1 MAEDNPYGYKSS
13 TLRVAVAGHSRSLA
27 RGAARVTCENPCMFE
42 GSSIAVVVPC
52 YKEETQIRGVIETMP
67 SFVDRI
73 IIVDDRSPDGTADVV
88 RECMRTHPNV
98 ELLIHEENRGVGA
111 GIATGYKRALDLG
124 MDVAVVMA
132 GDGQMPPNE
141 LADIVRPVTSGQ
153 ADYSKANR
161 LVVQDAWATIP
172 RARFLGNSMLSLLTK
187 IASGYYQVA
196 DSQTGYTAITAAM
209 LRRLDLDAMY
219 PRYGYPNDMLV
230 RLNVLRARVVDVAS
244 VPVYDVGEQSGIK
257 IRRVLFTMS
266 WLLLKRFVWRLWKLY
281 VVRDFHPLILFYVLG
296 IAMLAFGTLGGLG
309 LVVANALGE
318 TVTGATAALV
328 ALLVQ
333 SGLLLTLFG
342 MLFDFEHNRPL
353 VSESRP
359 VGLDADNV
367 RHEPIRASIETTSI
381 DPDGGSRPAGG
392 VTPLPDASE
401 RGVREFVV
409 DPLD

>member
-1 MAEDNPYGYKSS
+1 
-13 TLRVAVAGHSRSLA
+13 
-27 RGAARVTCENPCMFE
+27 MFE

-52 YKEETQIRGVIETMP
+52 FNEETQIRGVIETMP
-67 SFVDRI
+67 TFVDKI
-73 IIVDDRSPDGTADVV
+73 IVVDDRSPDTTAEVV
-88 RECMRTHPNV
+88 RACMRDDARV
-98 ELLIHEENRGVGA
+98 ELLVHEENRGVGA
-111 GIATGYKRALDLG
+111 GIATGYKRSLELG

-132 GDGQMPPNE
+132 VDGQMPPDE

-153 ADYSKANR
+153 ADYAKANR
-161 LVVQDAWATIP
+161 LVTQDAWTTIP

-196 DSQTGYTAITAAM
+196 DSQTGYTAITSSM

-244 VPVYDVGEQSGIK
+244 VPVYDVGEVSGIK

-281 VVRDFHPLILFYVLG
+281 VVRDFHPLVMFYVLG
-296 IAMLAFGTLGGLG
+296 VVMLTGGVLASIVLAALAF
-309 LVVANALGE
+309 GE

-328 ALLVQ
+328 ALFVQ

-367 RHEPIRASIETTSI
+367 QHEPIRASIETASI

-392 VTPLPDASE
+392 VTPLPQDASE
-401 RGVREFVV
+401 RGVREYVV

>member
-1 MAEDNPYGYKSS
+1 
-13 TLRVAVAGHSRSLA
+13 
-27 RGAARVTCENPCMFE
+27 MFE

-52 YKEETQIRGVIETMP
+52 YKEETQILGVIETMP
-67 SFVDRI
+67 AFVDRI
-73 IIVDDRSPDGTADVV
+73 IIVDDRSPDATADVV
-88 RECMRTHPNV
+88 REAMRTHPNV
-98 ELLIHEENRGVGA
+98 ELLVHEENRGVGA
-111 GIATGYKRALDLG
+111 GIATGYKRALELG

-132 GDGQMPPNE
+132 GDGQMPPDE
-141 LADIVRPVTSGQ
+141 LPDIVRPVTSGV
-153 ADYSKANR
+153 ADYAKANR
-161 LVVQDAWATIP
+161 LVTQDAWTTIP

-244 VPVYDVGEQSGIK
+244 VPVYDVGEVSGIK

-281 VVRDFHPLILFYVLG
+281 VVRDFHPLVMFYVLG
-296 IAMLAFGTLGGLG
+296 VVMLFGG
-309 LVVANALGE
+309 VVSSILLAILAIGDG
-318 TVTGATAALV
+318 TVSGASAVAASI
-328 ALLVQ
+328 LLQ

-359 VGLDADNV
+359 VGMHADTV
-367 RHEPIRASIETTSI
+367 THEPIRATIETAPAL
-381 DPDGGSRPAGG
+381 DRDGGSRPAGATG
-392 VTPLPDASE
+392 LTAGDGEGAGTSE
-401 RGVREFVV
+401 MRAFAT
-409 DPLD
+409 DPRD

>member
-1 MAEDNPYGYKSS
+1 
-13 TLRVAVAGHSRSLA
+13 
-27 RGAARVTCENPCMFE
+27 MFE

-52 YKEETQIRGVIETMP
+52 YREETQIRGVIETMP

-73 IIVDDRSPDGTADVV
+73 IIVDDRSPDATADVV
-88 RECMRTHPNV
+88 RDCMKTDARV
-98 ELLIHEENRGVGA
+98 ELLVHEENRGVGA
-111 GIATGYKRALDLG
+111 GIATGYKRALELG

-141 LADIVRPVTSGQ
+141 LPDIVRPVTSGQ

-161 LVVQDAWATIP
+161 LVVDNAWDTIP
-172 RARFLGNSMLSLLTK
+172 RKRFLGNAMLSLLTK

-196 DSQTGYTAITAAM
+196 DSQTGYTAISADM

-244 VPVYDVGEQSGIK
+244 VPVYDVGEVSGLK

-281 VVRDFHPLILFYVLG
+281 VVRDFHPLVMFYVLG
-296 IAMLAFGTLGGLG
+296 MVLFAVGFVGAATLAILAIGDG
-309 LVVANALGE
+309 VVS
-318 TVTGATAALV
+318 GASAVAASI
-328 ALLVQ
+328 LLQ

-359 VGLDADNV
+359 VGLDAGSAT
-367 RHEPIRASIETTSI
+367 HEPIRATIETS
-381 DPDGGSRPAGG
+381 PAAEHE
-392 VTPLPDASE
+392 PLSPSNAAE
-401 RGVREFVV
+401 RVH
-409 DPLD
+409 PN

>member
-1 MAEDNPYGYKSS
+1 
-13 TLRVAVAGHSRSLA
+13 
-27 RGAARVTCENPCMFE
+27 MFE

-52 YKEETQIRGVIETMP
+52 FKEETQIRVVIETMP

-73 IIVDDRSPDGTADVV
+73 IVVDDRSPDGTADVV
-88 RECMRTHPNV
+88 RDCMKSHPNV
-98 ELLIHEENRGVGA
+98 ELLVHEENRGVGA
-111 GIATGYKRALDLG
+111 GIATGYKRALELD

-132 GDGQMPPNE
+132 GDAQMPPGE
-141 LADIVRPVTSGQ
+141 LADILRPVTSGD

-161 LVVQDAWATIP
+161 LVTQDAWSTIP
-172 RARFLGNSMLSLLTK
+172 RKRFLGNAMLSLLTK

-196 DSQTGYTAITAAM
+196 DSQTGYTAITASM

-244 VPVYDVGEQSGIK
+244 VPVYDVGEVSGLK

-266 WLLLKRFVWRLWKLY
+266 WLLLKRFAWRLWKLY
-281 VVRDFHPLILFYVLG
+281 VVRDFHPLVMFYVLG
-296 IAMLAFGTLGGLG
+296 MVMLF
-309 LVVANALGE
+309 
-318 TVTGATAALV
+318 TGVLSAAALAILSIGDGTVSGSSAV
-328 ALLVQ
+328 AASILLQ

-353 VSESRP
+353 VGESRP

-367 RHEPIRASIETTSI
+367 THEPIRATIETATLQL
-381 DPDGGSRPAGG
+381 DPPAEQPAPSG
-392 VTPLPDASE
+392 VEEAPEPKSD
-401 RGVREFVV
+401 RVRS
-409 DPLD
+409 

>member
-1 MAEDNPYGYKSS
+1 
-13 TLRVAVAGHSRSLA
+13 
-27 RGAARVTCENPCMFE
+27 MFE

-52 YKEETQIRGVIETMP
+52 YREETQIRGVIETMP

-73 IIVDDRSPDGTADVV
+73 IVVDDRSPDSTADVV
-88 RECMRTHPNV
+88 RDCMRTHRNV
-98 ELLIHEENRGVGA
+98 ELLVHEENRGVGA
-111 GIATGYKRALDLG
+111 GIATGYKRALELG

-132 GDGQMPPNE
+132 GDGQMPPGE

-153 ADYSKANR
+153 ADYAKANR

-172 RARFLGNSMLSLLTK
+172 RGRFLGNAMLSFLTK

-196 DSQTGYTAITAAM
+196 DSQTGYTAISAPT

-244 VPVYDVGEQSGIK
+244 VPVYDVGEVSGLK

-281 VVRDFHPLILFYVLG
+281 VVRDFHPLVMFYVLG
-296 IAMLAFGTLGGLG
+296 VMLLGAGVAASVALG
-309 LVVANALGE
+309 LLSIGSGTVSGSSAVAASI
-318 TVTGATAALV
+318 
-328 ALLVQ
+328 LLQ

-359 VGLDADNV
+359 VGLDADTV
-367 RHEPIRASIETTSI
+367 RHAPIRASVETSSV
-381 DPDGGSRPAGG
+381 DPDGGSRPPGA
-392 VTPLPDASE
+392 TSLQQED
-401 RGVREFVV
+401 GVRPERAAATRPR
-409 DPLD
+409 D

>member
-1 MAEDNPYGYKSS
+1 
-13 TLRVAVAGHSRSLA
+13 
-27 RGAARVTCENPCMFE
+27 MFE

-52 YKEETQIRGVIETMP
+52 YNEATQIRTVIETMP
-67 SFVDRI
+67 AFVDRI
-73 IIVDDRSPDGTADVV
+73 IVVDDRSPDSTADVV
-88 RECMRTHPNV
+88 RDCMRSHPNV
-98 ELLIHEENRGVGA
+98 ELLVHEENRGVGA

-124 MDVAVVMA
+124 MDIAVVMA
-132 GDGQMPPNE
+132 GDAQMPPGE
-141 LADIVRPVTSGQ
+141 LPDIIRPVSSGE

-161 LVVQDAWATIP
+161 LVTQDAWTTIP
-172 RARFLGNSMLSLLTK
+172 RQRFLGNAVLSLLTK

-244 VPVYDVGEQSGIK
+244 VPVYDVGEVSGIK

-266 WLLLKRFVWRLWKLY
+266 WLLLKRFFWRLWKLY
-281 VVRDFHPLILFYVLG
+281 VVRDFHPLIMFYVLG
-296 IAMLAFGTLGGLG
+296 IVALVLGTLSSL
-309 LVVANALGE
+309 
-318 TVTGATAALV
+318 ALV
-328 ALLVQ
+328 IISIGPQTISGSTAVGASILLQ

-359 VGLDADNV
+359 VGLAVDAV
-367 RHEPIRASIETTSI
+367 THAPIAASIETAPL
-381 DPDGGSRPAGG
+381 DRDGGSRPANATTFSQELGSG
-392 VTPLPDASE
+392 RGDGTVVSE
-401 RGVREFVV
+401 MRAFSA
-409 DPLD
+409 DPRD

>member
-1 MAEDNPYGYKSS
+1 
-13 TLRVAVAGHSRSLA
+13 
-27 RGAARVTCENPCMFE
+27 MFE
-42 GSSIAVVVPC
+42 GSTIAVVVPC
-52 YKEETQIRGVIETMP
+52 FQEETQIRGVIETMP

-73 IIVDDRSPDGTADVV
+73 IVVDDRSADRTAEIV
-88 RECMRTHPNV
+88 RECMTTHRNV

-111 GIATGYKRALDLG
+111 GIATGYKRALELG

-132 GDGQMPPNE
+132 GDGQMPPDE
-141 LADIVRPVTSGQ
+141 LADIIRPVTSGQ

-161 LVVQDAWATIP
+161 LVVENAWATIP

-196 DSQTGYTAITAAM
+196 DSQTGYTAITASM

-281 VVRDFHPLILFYVLG
+281 VVRDFHPLVLFYVLG
-296 IAMLAFGTLGGLG
+296 MFMFFAGVAASIAL
-309 LVVANALGE
+309 
-318 TVTGATAALV
+318 AALAIGAGTVSGASAV
-328 ALLVQ
+328 AASILLQ

-353 VSESRP
+353 VGESRP
-359 VGLDADNV
+359 VGLDADSV
-367 RHEPIRASIETTSI
+367 KHEPIRASIETPSV
-381 DPDGGSRPAGG
+381 DPDGGSRPVG
-392 VTPLPDASE
+392 VTSLTE
-401 RGVREFVV
+401 
-409 DPLD
+409 

>member
-1 MAEDNPYGYKSS
+1 
-13 TLRVAVAGHSRSLA
+13 
-27 RGAARVTCENPCMFE
+27 MFE

-67 SFVDRI
+67 AFVDRI
-73 IIVDDRSPDGTADVV
+73 IVVDDRSPDRTVEVV
-88 RECMRTHPNV
+88 RDCMRAEGGERV

-111 GIATGYKRALDLG
+111 GIATGYKRALELG

-132 GDGQMPPNE
+132 GDGQMPPDE
-141 LADIVRPVTSGQ
+141 LPDIVRPVTSGQ

-161 LVVQDAWATIP
+161 LVGDSAWETIP
-172 RARFLGNSMLSLLTK
+172 RKRFLGNAMLSLLTK
-187 IASGYYQVA
+187 VASGYYQVA
-196 DSQTGYTAITAAM
+196 DSQTGYTAITAGM

-244 VPVYDVGEQSGIK
+244 VPVYDVGEVSGLK

-281 VVRDFHPLILFYVLG
+281 VVRDFHPLVMFYVLG
-296 IAMLAFGTLGGLG
+296 MVLFGVGFVSAATLAILAIGDGVISGASA
-309 LVVANALGE
+309 VAASI
-318 TVTGATAALV
+318 
-328 ALLVQ
+328 LLQ

-359 VGLDADNV
+359 VGLDTGVAS
-367 RHEPIRASIETTSI
+367 HEPIRATIETAAT
-381 DPDGGSRPAGG
+381 AA
-392 VTPLPDASE
+392 PDADAASADAAQSNADDAASSSE
-401 RGVREFVV
+401 SANTANA
-409 DPLD
+409 

>member
-1 MAEDNPYGYKSS
+1 
-13 TLRVAVAGHSRSLA
+13 
-27 RGAARVTCENPCMFE
+27 MFE

-52 YKEETQIRGVIETMP
+52 YKEETQIRTVIETMP
-67 SFVDRI
+67 AFVDRI
-73 IIVDDRSPDGTADVV
+73 VVVDDRSPDGTADVV
-88 RECMRTHPNV
+88 RACMREPGGERV
-98 ELLIHEENRGVGA
+98 ELLVHEENRGVGA
-111 GIATGYKRALDLG
+111 GIATGYKRALELD

-161 LVVQDAWATIP
+161 LVTEDSWTTIP
-172 RARFLGNSMLSLLTK
+172 RKRFLGNAMLSLLTK

-196 DSQTGYTAITAAM
+196 DSQTGYTAISASM

-244 VPVYDVGEQSGIK
+244 VPVYDVGEVSGLK
-257 IRRVLFTMS
+257 VRRVLFTMS

-296 IAMLAFGTLGGLG
+296 IAMLALGTLGGVG
-309 LVVANALGE
+309 LVVANAVGE

-359 VGLDADNV
+359 VGIDAGRV
-367 RHEPIRASIETTSI
+367 RHEPIRASIETADREAAT
-381 DPDGGSRPAGG
+381 GEGAPAPADH
-392 VTPLPDASE
+392 VEA
-401 RGVREFVV
+401 
-409 DPLD
+409 

>member
-1 MAEDNPYGYKSS
+1 
-13 TLRVAVAGHSRSLA
+13 
-27 RGAARVTCENPCMFE
+27 MFE

-67 SFVDRI
+67 AFVDRI
-73 IIVDDRSPDGTADVV
+73 IIVDDRSPDATVDVV
-88 RECMRTHPNV
+88 RDCMLTDPRV

-111 GIATGYKRALDLG
+111 GIATGYKRSLDLG

-161 LVVQDAWATIP
+161 LVGDKAWDTIP
-172 RARFLGNSMLSLLTK
+172 RKRFLGNSMLSLLTK

-196 DSQTGYTAITAAM
+196 DSQTGYTAITADM
-209 LRRLDLDAMY
+209 LRRLDLDDMY

-244 VPVYDVGEQSGIK
+244 VPVYDVGEVSGLK

-281 VVRDFHPLILFYVLG
+281 VVRDFHPLVIFYVLG
-296 IAMLAFGTLGGLG
+296 MVMFGLG
-309 LVVANALGE
+309 LVSAITL
-318 TVTGATAALV
+318 AALAIGDGTVSGASAV
-328 ALLVQ
+328 AASILLQ

-353 VSESRP
+353 VSDLRP
-359 VGLDADNV
+359 AGLDTGSVEHA
-367 RHEPIRASIETTSI
+367 PIRASIETAPEA
-381 DPDGGSRPAGG
+381 DEAPPLDRDGGSRPAG
-392 VTPLPDASE
+392 VSTT
-401 RGVREFVV
+401 
-409 DPLD
+409 

>member
-1 MAEDNPYGYKSS
+1 VG
-13 TLRVAVAGHSRSLA
+13 TLADAGQPHAVEPTGT
-27 RGAARVTCENPCMFE
+27 GGWCENVAMFE

-52 YKEETQIRGVIETMP
+52 YNEETQILGVIETMP
-67 SFVDRI
+67 AFVDRI
-73 IIVDDRSPDGTADVV
+73 IIVDDRSPDATAEVV
-88 RECMRTHPNV
+88 RAAMRTHPNV
-98 ELLIHEENRGVGA
+98 ELLVHEENRGVGA
-111 GIATGYKRALDLG
+111 GIATGYKRALELG

-132 GDGQMPPNE
+132 GDGQMPPDE
-141 LADIVRPVTSGQ
+141 LPDIVRPVTSGV
-153 ADYSKANR
+153 ADYAKANR
-161 LVVQDAWATIP
+161 LVTQDAWSTIP

-209 LRRLDLDAMY
+209 LRRIDLDAMY

-244 VPVYDVGEQSGIK
+244 VPVYDVGEKSGIR

-281 VVRDFHPLILFYVLG
+281 VVRDFHPLVMFYVLG
-296 IAMLAFGTLGGLG
+296 IVMLFGGI
-309 LVVANALGE
+309 VSSIAL
-318 TVTGATAALV
+318 
-328 ALLVQ
+328 ALLAIGDGTVSGASAVAASILLQ

-359 VGLDADNV
+359 VGMHADTV
-367 RHEPIRASIETTSI
+367 THEPIRATIETASPL
-381 DPDGGSRPAGG
+381 DRDGGWRPAGASG
-392 VTPLPDASE
+392 LAIGGDAAGISE
-401 RGVREFVV
+401 MRAFST
-409 DPLD
+409 DPRD

>member
-1 MAEDNPYGYKSS
+1 
-13 TLRVAVAGHSRSLA
+13 
-27 RGAARVTCENPCMFE
+27 MFE

-52 YKEETQIRGVIETMP
+52 YKEETQIRRVIETMP
-67 SFVDRI
+67 AFVDRI
-73 IIVDDRSPDGTADVV
+73 IIIDDRSPDATADVV
-88 RECMRTHPNV
+88 RTAMRTDDRV

-111 GIATGYKRALDLG
+111 AIATGYKRALDLG
-124 MDVAVVMA
+124 IDVTAVMA
-132 GDGQMPPNE
+132 GDGQMPPEE

-153 ADYSKANR
+153 AEYAKANR
-161 LVVQDAWATIP
+161 LVTQDAWDTIP
-172 RARFLGNSMLSLLTK
+172 RKRFLGNAMLSLLTK

-196 DSQTGYTAITAAM
+196 DSQTGYTAISAAT

-244 VPVYDVGEQSGIK
+244 VPVYDVGEVSGLK

-281 VVRDFHPLILFYVLG
+281 VVRDFHPLVMFYVLG
-296 IAMLAFGTLGGLG
+296 ALMLFGGVVSSITL
-309 LVVANALGE
+309 
-318 TVTGATAALV
+318 AALAYGDGTVSGASAV
-328 ALLVQ
+328 AASILLQ

-359 VGLDADNV
+359 VGIDTADTV
-367 RHEPIRASIETTSI
+367 LHSPIRASIEQTAI
-381 DPDGGSRPAGG
+381 DGGSRPVGATSLGQEADR
-392 VTPLPDASE
+392 VSE
-401 RGVREFVV
+401 LRAFSA
-409 DPLD
+409 DPRD

>member
-1 MAEDNPYGYKSS
+1 
-13 TLRVAVAGHSRSLA
+13 
-27 RGAARVTCENPCMFE
+27 MFE

-67 SFVDRI
+67 AFVDRI
-73 IIVDDRSPDGTADVV
+73 IIVDDRSPDATADVV
-88 RECMRTHPNV
+88 RECMQSDPRV

-111 GIATGYKRALDLG
+111 GIATGYKRSLELG

-141 LADIVRPVTSGQ
+141 LPDIVRPVTSGQ

-161 LVVQDAWATIP
+161 LVGDSAWETIP
-172 RARFLGNSMLSLLTK
+172 RKRFLGNAMLSLLTK

-196 DSQTGYTAITAAM
+196 DSQTGYTAISSSM
-209 LRRLDLDAMY
+209 LRRLDLDDMY

-244 VPVYDVGEQSGIK
+244 VPVYDVGEVSGLK

-281 VVRDFHPLILFYVLG
+281 VVRDFHPLVLFYVLG
-296 IAMLAFGTLGGLG
+296 MVMFLAGIAASIALAVVAFGAGTVSGSSA
-309 LVVANALGE
+309 VAASI
-318 TVTGATAALV
+318 
-328 ALLVQ
+328 LLQ

-359 VGLDADNV
+359 VGLDAGGAT
-367 RHEPIRASIETTSI
+367 HEPIRATIETAPSAQDQDTEPLVS
-381 DPDGGSRPAGG
+381 DGGSRPAG
-392 VTPLPDASE
+392 VTNT
-401 RGVREFVV
+401 
-409 DPLD
+409 

>member
-1 MAEDNPYGYKSS
+1 
-13 TLRVAVAGHSRSLA
+13 
-27 RGAARVTCENPCMFE
+27 MFE

-67 SFVDRI
+67 AFVDRI
-73 IIVDDRSPDGTADVV
+73 IIVDDRSPDATADIV
-88 RECMRTHPNV
+88 RECMLVDSRV

-141 LADIVRPVTSGQ
+141 LPDIVRPVTSGQ

-161 LVVQDAWATIP
+161 LVVDNAWDTIP
-172 RARFLGNSMLSLLTK
+172 RKRFLGNAMLSLLTK

-196 DSQTGYTAITAAM
+196 DSQTGYTAISAEM
-209 LRRLDLDAMY
+209 LRRVDLDDMY

-244 VPVYDVGEQSGIK
+244 VPVYDVGEVSGLK

-281 VVRDFHPLILFYVLG
+281 VVRDFHPLVLFYVLG
-296 IAMLAFGTLGGLG
+296 MVMFVAGVAASIALAIVAFGAGTVSGSSA
-309 LVVANALGE
+309 VAASI
-318 TVTGATAALV
+318 
-328 ALLVQ
+328 LLQ

-359 VGLDADNV
+359 VGLDAGGAK
-367 RHEPIRASIETTSI
+367 HEPIRATIETAETSEPL
-381 DPDGGSRPAGG
+381 DRDGGSRPAG
-392 VTPLPDASE
+392 VTNA
-401 RGVREFVV
+401 
-409 DPLD
+409 